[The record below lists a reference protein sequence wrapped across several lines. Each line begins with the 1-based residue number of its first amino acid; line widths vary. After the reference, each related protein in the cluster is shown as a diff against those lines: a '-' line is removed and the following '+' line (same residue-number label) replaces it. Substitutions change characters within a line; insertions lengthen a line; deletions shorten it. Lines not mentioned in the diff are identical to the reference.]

1 MKTDSLFYRLFQ
13 RIPGL
18 PLELAGLDYAA
29 EGYVFRSEEIK
40 QTAFRL
46 DGVLIPPK
54 NSNDRP
60 YVFIE
65 AQIQPDEGFY
75 SRFFSEIFL
84 YLRQYNPPHP
94 WQAVVIYPDRTA
106 EKPAGH
112 FADLLQ
118 LPGVHRVYLEDL
130 AGVDRCSPSL
140 NLIMLAICPPIQ
152 APELVRQTLARTDP
166 LPVARDEWLD
176 FIETILVYKF
186 PQLSREEI
194 KQMIGLQDIELKQT
208 RFYRDVFS
216 EGEQEGLEKGLVKG
230 LEQGELAIV
239 LRVLQRRL
247 GPLPETLRERL
258 GQLERPR
265 IEALS
270 DIMLDLPSVVELS
283 AWLERMG

>member
-18 PLELAGLDYAA
+18 PLELVGLDYPA

-54 NSNDRP
+54 EGNDRP

-65 AQIQPDEGFY
+65 AQIQPDDGFY
-75 SRFFSEIFL
+75 ARFFSEIFL

-94 WQAVVIYPDRTA
+94 WQAVVIYPDRTV

-130 AGVDRCSPSL
+130 AGVDRCSPALS
-140 NLIMLAICPPIQ
+140 LIMLAICPPEQ
-152 APELVRQTLARTDP
+152 ATEQVREILTNPDP
-166 LPVARDEWLD
+166 LPVDRGEWLD

-216 EGEQEGLEKGLVKG
+216 EGEQEGLEKGLEK
-230 LEQGELAIV
+230 GELAIV

-258 GQLERPR
+258 GQLERTR

>member
-54 NSNDRP
+54 ESNDRP

-65 AQIQPDEGFY
+65 AQIQPDDGFY
-75 SRFFSEIFL
+75 ARFFGEIFL

-94 WQAVVIYPDRTA
+94 WQAVVIYPDRTV

-130 AGVDRCSPSL
+130 AGVDRCSPALS
-140 NLIMLAICPPIQ
+140 LIMLAICPPRQ
-152 APELVRQTLARTDP
+152 ATELARQTLVLPDP
-166 LPVARDEWLD
+166 LPVGRDEWLD

-216 EGEQEGLEKGLVKG
+216 EGEQEGLEKGLEQG

-258 GQLERPR
+258 GQLERTR

-270 DIMLDLPSVVELS
+270 DIMLDLPNVIELS
-283 AWLERMG
+283 AWLERMR

>member
-13 RIPGL
+13 RFPGL

-46 DGVLIPPK
+46 DGILIPPTG
-54 NSNDRP
+54 SLDRP
-60 YVFIE
+60 VVFIE
-65 AQIQPDEGFY
+65 AQIQPDDGFY
-75 SRFFSEIFL
+75 ARFFSEIFL

-118 LPGVHRVYLEDL
+118 LPRVRRVYLEDL
-130 AGVDRCSPSL
+130 ASDERCSPALS
-140 NLIMLAICPPIQ
+140 LIMLAICPPKQ
-152 APELVRQTLARTDP
+152 AHDLTRQMLSQAGQ
-166 LPVARDEWLD
+166 LPVDRDEWLD

-186 PQLSREEI
+186 PRLSREEI
-194 KQMIGLQDIELKQT
+194 KLMIGLQDIELKQT

-216 EGEQEGLEKGLVKG
+216 EGEQEGLEKGL
-230 LEQGELAIV
+230 EQGELAIV
-239 LRVLQRRL
+239 LRVLQRRF

-258 GQLERPR
+258 GQLERAR